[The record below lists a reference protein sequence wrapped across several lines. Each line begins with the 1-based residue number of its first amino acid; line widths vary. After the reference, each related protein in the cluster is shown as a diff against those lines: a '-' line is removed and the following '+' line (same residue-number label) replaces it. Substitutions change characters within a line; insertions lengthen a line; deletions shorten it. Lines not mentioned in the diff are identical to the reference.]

1 MVEYMSRAPNMSYA
15 PVMSRNQPLTNR
27 LRMGPRTPTQFET
40 VKKMSIRGNLFQRMG
55 GAKGIGQTILYGG
68 PEGSGQYAQGK
79 VYAQIA
85 GAIVPETKAVGAFSK
100 IGRFIKNVFN
110 PFSFTPS
117 AFIQRAVTSTSI
129 STGSNILAGRS
140 PLPSSGQLRGSLA
153 YTVGGLPAFVGGTYL
168 KAKGKGQS
176 VVSNLQQLGL
186 PNMTPNNPITGPI
199 VSKIGDLMSGKDGLS
214 KSIPTSESAIPSSLS
229 ATYGSSPSVSIGG
242 GGFDPSLLLLL
253 LGGGLLGGYAL
264 GRRKRKKKRNK
275 KRRNH
280 RK

>member
-1 MVEYMSRAPNMSYA
+1 MSHAPNMSYA
-15 PVMSRNQPLTNR
+15 PVMSRRPSLTTR
-27 LRMGPRTPTQFET
+27 LRTQPTQYESL
-40 VKKMSIRGNLFQRMG
+40 KNMSIRGNRFQRLG
-55 GAKGIGQTILYGG
+55 GSRFFTEKALYGG
-68 PEGSGQYAQGK
+68 YKGTGGYTQGK
-79 VYAQIA
+79 VIGNLA

-168 KAKGKGQS
+168 KAKGKGQG
-176 VVSNLQQLGL
+176 VVANLQQLGL

-199 VSKIGDLMSGKDGLS
+199 VSKIGDLMSGKQTLS
-214 KSIPTSESAIPSSLS
+214 SPLSTSESSNIPSLS

-275 KRRNH
+275 KRRGS